1 MAAPDNLRG
10 SREKEG
16 GREAVRMDEKEL
28 AARYRNK
35 LNRHQG
41 KDFEG
46 LIEAACCYYRDRDVA
61 DIEKTPEA
69 LKPLRNLGKGQF
81 VAVYTEKSQA
91 DFKGFMMGGAAVCF
105 EAKHTDTGRMDQDRV
120 TPSQAERLER
130 CHVYGGH
137 AFVLCSFS
145 GRDFFRVPWSTWRGM
160 KNLFGHKYI
169 TPQEVERCRVRI
181 GGPGVLL
188 FLEGM
193 EEERQC

>member
-1 MAAPDNLRG
+1 M
-10 SREKEG
+10 
-16 GREAVRMDEKEL
+16 RMTEKEL

-41 KDFEG
+41 KDFES

-69 LKPLRNLGKGQF
+69 MKTLRNLGNGQF
-81 VAVYTEKSQA
+81 VAVYTKKAQA
-91 DFKGFMMGGAAVCF
+91 DFKGFLMGGAAVCF

-120 TPSQAERLER
+120 TPDQAERLER
-130 CHVYGGH
+130 CHSYGGH
-137 AFVLCSFS
+137 AFVPCSFS
-145 GRDFFRVPWSTWRGM
+145 GLDFFRVPWSTWRGM

-169 TPQEVERCRVRI
+169 TPQDVERCRVRI

-193 EEERQC
+193 EEKRPC

>member
-1 MAAPDNLRG
+1 MSIKKSERD
-10 SREKEG
+10 
-16 GREAVRMDEKEL
+16 L
-28 AARYRNK
+28 AESYRNK
-35 LNRHQG
+35 LNRQQG
-41 KDFEG
+41 KGFEI
-46 LIEAACCYYRDRDVA
+46 LIEGACCYYRSRDVA

-69 LKPLRNLGKGQF
+69 MRPLRNLGKGQF
-81 VAVYTEKSQA
+81 VAVYTEKAQA
-91 DFKGFMMGGAAVCF
+91 DFKGFMVGGRAVCF

-120 TPSQAERLER
+120 TPEQAERLER
-130 CHVYGGH
+130 CYSYGGH

>member
-10 SREKEG
+10 GREEG
-16 GREAVRMDEKEL
+16 RREAVRMTEKEL

-41 KDFEG
+41 KDFES

-69 LKPLRNLGKGQF
+69 MKTLRNLGNGQF
-81 VAVYTEKSQA
+81 VAVYTKKAQA
-91 DFKGFMMGGAAVCF
+91 DFKGFLMGGAAVCF

-120 TPSQAERLER
+120 TPDQAERLER
-130 CHVYGGH
+130 CHSYGGH

-169 TPQEVERCRVRI
+169 TPQDVERCRVRI

-193 EEERQC
+193 EEKRPC

>member
-1 MAAPDNLRG
+1 M
-10 SREKEG
+10 
-16 GREAVRMDEKEL
+16 RMDEKEL

-41 KDFEG
+41 KDFES
-46 LIEAACCYYRDRDVA
+46 LIEAACCYYRNRDVA

-69 LKPLRNLGKGQF
+69 MRPLRNLGKGQF
-81 VAVYTEKSQA
+81 VAVYTEKAQT
-91 DFKGFMMGGAAVCF
+91 DFKGFLMGGGVVCF
-105 EAKHTDTGRMDQDRV
+105 EAKHTVSERMEQDRV
-120 TPSQAERLER
+120 TPAQADRLER
-130 CHVYGGH
+130 CHAYGGY

-160 KNLFGHKYI
+160 KNLFGRKYI
-169 TPQEVERCRVRI
+169 TPQDVEQCRVRI

-193 EEERQC
+193 EVKKPC